1 MRRQLRGI
9 ALIIFGIML
18 IIGESSINAILWNF
32 GIGLSIAWA
41 LFGVLVGIAGL
52 VVAFLGD
59 GK

>member
-9 ALIIFGIML
+9 ALIIFGIMML
-18 IIGESSINAILWNF
+18 EGTGTLNNIFWSVDIPW
-32 GIGLSIAWA
+32 GI
-41 LFGVLVGIAGL
+41 FGVIIGIAGL